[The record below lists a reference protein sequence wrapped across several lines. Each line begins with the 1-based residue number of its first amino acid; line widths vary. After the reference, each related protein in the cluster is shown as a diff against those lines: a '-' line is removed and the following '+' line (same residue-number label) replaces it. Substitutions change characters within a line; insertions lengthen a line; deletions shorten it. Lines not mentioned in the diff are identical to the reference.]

1 MGKCIENINSLT
13 AYFVLYDIDE
23 EEEPIV
29 RTTDFNELL
38 KALIDLRTRNGCNW
52 DNNLLFV
59 IEDETGDSVIQVDVK
74 DLELFV

>member
-29 RTTDFNELL
+29 RTTDFNEFL

-52 DNNLLFV
+52 DSNLLFV